1 MKKLLKH
8 KTFLGIAAS
17 VISILIGFA
26 FGFLVLLA
34 SNPANAVGGFMTIL
48 SGGFSDGMKGTGN
61 VLYFATPIILTGL
74 SVGFAFRTGLFNI
87 GAAGQFIIGAFTA
100 IYIGVRW
107 TFIPP
112 SILWIVALVGAAIA
126 GGLWAMVPGLLK
138 AFRNVNEVIASIM
151 MNYIGMYLVN
161 FMVVQTVFDSAKNQ
175 SITPYAATIPKLGMD
190 LIFPDSSINFGFV
203 IALITAFIIY
213 IILQKTTFG
222 FELKAC
228 GFNRHASEYAG
239 MNSKRNIW
247 MSMLIAGCLA
257 GLGGGLLYLA
267 GSGKHIQVVDI
278 LAQEGFNGISVA
290 LLGLSNP
297 IGIIFA
303 GIFIAYI
310 TMGGFYMQIF
320 RYAPEV
326 INIMIAVIIYLS
338 AFSLFFK
345 EKIADII
352 KRIGVKA

>member
-1 MKKLLKH
+1 MKKILRH
-8 KTFLGIAAS
+8 KAFLGISAS

-26 FGFLVLLA
+26 FGFFVLLA
-34 SNPANAVGGFMTIL
+34 SNPGNAIGGFLTIL
-48 SGGFSDGMKGTGN
+48 SGGFSEGMKGTGN

-87 GAAGQFIIGAFTA
+87 GAPGQFIIGAFAA

-107 TFIPP
+107 QFIPP
-112 SILWIVALVGAAIA
+112 SVLWIVALLGAAIA

-138 AFRNVNEVIASIM
+138 SFRNVNEVISSIM
-151 MNYIGMYLVN
+151 MNYIGMYIVN
-161 FMVVQTVFDSAKNQ
+161 YLVVQTVFDSAKNQ
-175 SITPYAATIPKLGMD
+175 SITPYAATVPKFGLN

-203 IALITAFIIY
+203 IAVAAAIIIY
-213 IILQKTTFG
+213 IVLQKTTFG

-247 MSMLIAGCLA
+247 MSMLIAGALA

-267 GSGKHIQVVDI
+267 GSGKHIQVVDV
-278 LAQEGFNGISVA
+278 LAAEGFNGISVA

-310 TMGGFYMQIF
+310 TMGGFYMQLY

-326 INIMIAVIIYLS
+326 ISIMIAVIIYLS

-345 EKIADII
+345 GKIADFI
-352 KRIGVKA
+352 KKRVVKE